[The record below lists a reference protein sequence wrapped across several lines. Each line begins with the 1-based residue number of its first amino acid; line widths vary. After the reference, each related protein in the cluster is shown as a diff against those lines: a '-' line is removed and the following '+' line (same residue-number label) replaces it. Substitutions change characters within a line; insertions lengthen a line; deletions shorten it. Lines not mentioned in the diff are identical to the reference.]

1 MPASDHRQLERVC
14 RRRIAELDL
23 PSPLQLAE
31 LKTRLETRRGREL
44 WVLPDQGELPP
55 EITGLWIGTATRD
68 YVYYQHGLDGC
79 LLETTLLHEFSH
91 MLCNHRS
98 ANVQDQAWLHQRAS
112 ALTSLGAIEHMCM
125 RTDYGSSDERE
136 AELMAS
142 LILARA
148 TRRWHRKRTEA
159 MRPDELAARRV
170 DSIFKT

>member
-1 MPASDHRQLERVC
+1 MPGSDHRQLERVC

-98 ANVQDQAWLHQRAS
+98 ANVQDQAWLQQRAP

-125 RTDYGSSDERE
+125 RRDYGSSDERE

-142 LILARA
+142 LI
-148 TRRWHRKRTEA
+148 
-159 MRPDELAARRV
+159 PELLTWASA
-170 DSIFKT
+170 